1 MISLHRL
8 RWFER
13 ELHTRLPFRYGIAV
27 MERVPHVWLEIEAT
41 IDGQRVVG
49 QSADHLPPKWF
60 TKDAARGLAEEIEE
74 MRQVLTKAGEWATG
88 AKAETVHDLM
98 QAVNVRQEQ
107 WAEEAGI
114 PPLLAHFGVTF
125 VERALIDAYCR
136 RHGESVG
143 AVLRA
148 NGLGVRLG
156 DLHAELGDMAPSAGI
171 PDVALDNVASRHTV
185 GLADPLEETDITDE
199 DRPADDLPVSLR
211 TVCRHYR
218 LHDFKIK
225 VAGEPGAA
233 LARLE
238 RIVRL
243 IGEETKGNYVASI
256 DGNETFTSIEPF
268 REFWEEAKTV
278 PALAELWPRLMF
290 VEQPLHRAQALDAGV
305 GHSLAAWTDH
315 PPMLIDESGGTAED
329 LRRALELGYIGV
341 SHKNC
346 KGVIHGLANRCL
358 LSRRMT
364 QQPGLALQMSGED
377 LSNVGPI
384 ALPQDLA
391 VQAALGNASVERN
404 GHHYFAGLSG
414 WPKSVGLQALVKY
427 PGLYDAAGDGSARV
441 KVIGGRLNLVAVNR
455 TAFGGPRVDLSG
467 AGECWLEQG

>member
-1 MISLHRL
+1 MITLHRL

-41 IDGQRVVG
+41 IDGERVVG

-88 AKAETVHDLM
+88 ASAATVHDLM
-98 QAVNVRQEQ
+98 QAVTARQDA

-125 VERALIDAYCR
+125 VERALIDAFCR
-136 RHGESVG
+136 RHGQSVG
-143 AVLRA
+143 TVLRE

-156 DLHAELGDMAPSAGI
+156 DLHAELGDMAPAAGI
-171 PDVALDNVASRHTV
+171 PETALDSVASRHTV
-185 GLADPLEETDITDE
+185 GLADPLEESDITDE
-199 DRPADDLPVSLR
+199 DRPTDDLPVSLR
-211 TVCRHYR
+211 AVCRHYR

-233 LARLE
+233 LERLE

-243 IGEETKGNYVASI
+243 IGEETGGNYVASI

-268 REFWEEAKTV
+268 REFWEEARTRSS
-278 PALAELWPRLMF
+278 LGDLWPRLMF
-290 VEQPLHRAQALDAGV
+290 VEQPLHRAQALGAAV
-305 GHSLAAWTDH
+305 GRSLAAWSDH
-315 PPMLIDESGGTAED
+315 PPMLIDESGGTTAD
-329 LRRALELGYIGV
+329 LRRALDLGYIGV

-358 LSRRMT
+358 LSRRMAES
-364 QQPGLALQMSGED
+364 PGLALQMSGED

-414 WPKSVGLQALVKY
+414 WPESVWPQAVAKY
-427 PGLYDAAGDGSARV
+427 PGLYDTGVDGYPLVQVEA
-441 KVIGGRLNLVAVNR
+441 GRLDLRAVNR
-455 TAFGGPRVDLSG
+455 AAFGGVLVDLAG
-467 AGECWLEQG
+467 AGECWLEQS